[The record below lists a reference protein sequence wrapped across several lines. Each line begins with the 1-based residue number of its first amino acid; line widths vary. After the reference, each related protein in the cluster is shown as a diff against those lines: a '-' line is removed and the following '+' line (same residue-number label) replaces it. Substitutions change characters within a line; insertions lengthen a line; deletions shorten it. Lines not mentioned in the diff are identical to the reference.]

1 MKAKVHRIL
10 IIGTEPALTSALKRD
25 LLRASSSLTALEL
38 PLAAERQDL
47 ELTLTLEAP
56 TAVFLETSHL
66 ERSLQVA
73 HWIREIDHNLQ
84 IIGFCEHIGT
94 EALLRLMRAG
104 LREWLP
110 VPSDLDSLIVALER
124 IQAEAASRPPS
135 SWNHGQLVSFL
146 PAKPGSGTSTIA
158 MHVAQ
163 GCSRVLGSRVLLMD
177 LDLQCGVLGFSS
189 KAVGGLSIN
198 EALMHAQ
205 QLDAALW
212 GRLTAR
218 SGGFD
223 LLPAA
228 AAVDY
233 QPLEPS
239 LLRRVFGFAL
249 GRYSMVLAD
258 LPGGLEPGTMMTLE
272 QSSRIFLVCTTDL
285 SCIHLA
291 RRKLDLFAKLG
302 VADKVEVVVN
312 RATFHFGLSEAGL
325 VEILGRKPVCLIPN
339 AFVPL
344 QTALKDGLLMGPQTP
359 YYQALAPVI
368 HLAAGSEAAREP
380 GRKLPKLLPGLS
392 VSGTLERLRKVVSSF
407 RANGAGVDPDPPGAA
422 PAAAA
427 APIASLGLVGAAPG
441 GKSERRKSSRR
452 KPGTGA
458 GGRRSG
464 ADRRLADKQPD
475 PPQASG

>member
-1 MKAKVHRIL
+1 VKARVHRIL
-10 IIGTEPALTSALKRD
+10 IIGTEPTLTSALKRD

-84 IIGFCEHIGT
+84 TIGFCEHIGT

-110 VPSDLDSLIVALER
+110 VPSDVDSLMVALER

-158 MHVAQ
+158 MHAAR
-163 GCSRVLGSRVLLMD
+163 GCARVLGSRVLLMD
-177 LDLQCGVLGFSS
+177 LDLQCGVLGFNS

-218 SGGFD
+218 SGEFD
-223 LLPAA
+223 LLPAT
-228 AAVDY
+228 AVTDY

-239 LLRRVFGFAL
+239 QLRRVFGFAL
-249 GRYSMVLAD
+249 GRYSLVLAD

-302 VADKVEVVVN
+302 VADKVEVLVN

-325 VEILGRKPVCLIPN
+325 VEILGRKPVCLLPN

-359 YYQALAPVI
+359 YSQALAPVI
-368 HLAAGSEAAREP
+368 DLVAGSETRLEA
-380 GRKLPKLLPGLS
+380 GRKLPRLLPGLS
-392 VSGTLERLRKVVSSF
+392 VSGTLERLRRVVTSF
-407 RANGAGVDPDPPGAA
+407 RSNGSEADPAPPDTPPAA
-422 PAAAA
+422 PRE
-427 APIASLGLVGAAPG
+427 PITRLDLVGAAAG
-441 GKSERRKSSRR
+441 GKSERRKTHRR
-452 KPGTGA
+452 KPGSGA
-458 GGRRSG
+458 GGRRGG
-464 ADRRLADKQPD
+464 ADRRKADEQTD
-475 PPQASG
+475 PPQAGG

>member
-1 MKAKVHRIL
+1 MKARVHRIL
-10 IIGTEPALTSALKRD
+10 IIGTDPALTSALKRD
-25 LLRASSSLTALEL
+25 LLRASPSLTALEL
-38 PLAAERQDL
+38 PLASERQDL
-47 ELTLTLEAP
+47 ELNLTLEAP

-84 IIGFCEHIGT
+84 TIGFSEHIGT

-110 VPSDLDSLIVALER
+110 VPSDVDSLIVALER
-124 IQAEAASRPPS
+124 IQTEAASRPPS
-135 SWNHGQLVSFL
+135 SWTHGQLVSFM

-158 MHVAQ
+158 LHAAQ
-163 GCSRVLGSRVLLMD
+163 GCAGVLSSRVLLMD

-189 KAVGGLSIN
+189 KAVGGLTIN
-198 EALMHAQ
+198 EALLHAQ

-218 SGGFD
+218 SGDFD

-228 AAVDY
+228 PAVDY

-239 LLRRVFGFAL
+239 QLRRVFGFAL
-249 GRYSMVLAD
+249 GRYPIVLAD
-258 LPGGLEPGTMMTLE
+258 LPGGLDPGTLMTLE

-302 VADKVEVVVN
+302 VSEKVEVVVN

-325 VEILGRKPVCLIPN
+325 VEILGRKPVSLIPN

-344 QTALKDGLLMGPQTP
+344 QTALKDGLLMGTNTP
-359 YYQALAPVI
+359 FAQALAPVI
-368 HLAAGSEAAREP
+368 DLVAGPEARRQP
-380 GRKLPKLLPGLS
+380 GRKPPRMLPGLS
-392 VSGTLERLRKVVSSF
+392 VSGTLERLRKVVTSF
-407 RANGAGVDPDPPGAA
+407 RSNGTQAA
-422 PAAAA
+422 PPSPDSAPAPPANPMTKLELAAAA
-427 APIASLGLVGAAPG
+427 TA
-441 GKSERRKSSRR
+441 GKSDRRKSQRR
-452 KPGTGA
+452 RPGSGG
-458 GGRRSG
+458 GGRRGST
-464 ADRRLADKQPD
+464 DRRQTDAPTD
-475 PPQASG
+475 PPPAAG